1 MFLQAIALTIAQV
14 VVLLVVSP
22 VIVGL
27 IRKVKARLQCR
38 RGASLF
44 QPYAD
49 LAKLFN
55 KEPVISTTTSWIFTA
70 TPYIVFSAT
79 LTAGLLVPLFASQV
93 PLNFAGNIIALV
105 YLFAIGTFF
114 LMLAGLDA
122 GSAFGGMGSSREA
135 IVASL
140 TEPAAI
146 LAIFAIALTAGSTNL
161 STIVH
166 KTALL
171 DGIVTAPSP
180 HLMAFAALFIVTLA
194 ETGRVPVDNP
204 ATHLELTMIHEAM
217 VLEYSGRHLAL
228 IEWAAGIKLTVFL
241 TLLANVF
248 APWGIATTLTPLALT
263 IGAGRLSRE
272 VAGLAAL
279 IGTIE
284 MHVCQIAP
292 LPRDRSAGRGLHP
305 GVARPVVLLHFTR
318 LSVSWLTPHIGSH
331 IVDLG
336 SALLLLTCF
345 AIVAQRRLSACVDLF
360 ALQSLFLAMTAAFVA
375 FLTGTPHIYFAAAL
389 TVIVKVI
396 VIPRVLRRVIERLN
410 VTRELV
416 MNINVPAS
424 LLICGA
430 LVMIAFFITQPIIPF
445 GHLLTRDSL
454 AIALAIVLIGFF
466 TMIARQKAVT
476 QMIAFLVMENGLF
489 LGATAATYGMPLIV
503 ELGVFFDVLVA
514 ALIAGIYTNHL
525 QDAFDSVDTS
535 HLSELKE

>member
-1 MFLQAIALTIAQV
+1 MILQAIALTIAQI

-263 IGAGRLSRE
+263 IGAAVYLVK

-284 MHVCQIAP
+284 CMFAKLRLFRVTD
-292 LPRDRSAGRGLHP
+292 LL
-305 GVARPVVLLHFTR
+305 GVAFIL
-318 LSVSWLTPHIGSH
+318 
-331 IVDLG
+331 
-336 SALLLLTCF
+336 ALLGLLF
-345 AIVAQRRLSACVDLF
+345 FYI
-360 ALQSLFLAMTAAFVA
+360 
-375 FLTGTPHIYFAAAL
+375 
-389 TVIVKVI
+389 
-396 VIPRVLRRVIERLN
+396 LR
-410 VTRELV
+410 
-416 MNINVPAS
+416 
-424 LLICGA
+424 G
-430 LVMIAFFITQPIIPF
+430 
-445 GHLLTRDSL
+445 
-454 AIALAIVLIGFF
+454 
-466 TMIARQKAVT
+466 
-476 QMIAFLVMENGLF
+476 
-489 LGATAATYGMPLIV
+489 
-503 ELGVFFDVLVA
+503 
-514 ALIAGIYTNHL
+514 
-525 QDAFDSVDTS
+525 
-535 HLSELKE
+535 